1 MGLESGK
8 GGCPVLPEAGTAWQK
23 VMHHRTAVDS
33 KLLERTGLDEFTLR
47 RVRKAFMLAHRR
59 LTFKSKR
66 LLVEGGTSPRFAFMH
81 ATLTT
86 CFSGAAWTKWL
97 SYLEHS
103 SGELEEMCRGEYPIS
118 PYLVRVYS
126 ALFGIKVDFL
136 LVGSTP
142 QADRVGASIDVIP
155 LSAG

>member
-1 MGLESGK
+1 M
-8 GGCPVLPEAGTAWQK
+8 LPEAGTAWQK

-47 RVRKAFMLAHRR
+47 RVRKAFMRAHRK
-59 LTFKSKR
+59 LSFKDKR
-66 LLVEGGTSPRFAFMH
+66 TLIEGGTSPRFACMH
-81 ATLTT
+81 ATLNT
-86 CFSGAAWTKWL
+86 CFSGEAWAKWL
-97 SYLEHS
+97 TYLEHT
-103 SGELEEMCRGEYPIS
+103 SGELEDMCRGEYPIS

-136 LVGSTP
+136 LVGATP
-142 QADRVGASIDVIP
+142 QTDRVGASIDVIP